1 MAKTIQF
8 KRGTTAQ
15 TNAYTGALGE
25 VTIDT
30 DKDVTVVHD
39 GATQGGFSS
48 AARANTDGSVSIIAK
63 DGTILSTLHAGTKL
77 VDYTPI
83 PYPKAV
89 PPTGYI
95 MLMGQA
101 ISQATYPILY
111 SLYGANLPDLRGE
124 FIRGWDNSR
133 GVDSG
138 RSVLSYQS
146 FAIEN
151 IVGNGAWGE
160 TANTWASQV
169 TGAFY
174 VDTTKTNAYGSGN
187 SDSNNSPIAFDASR
201 VVNTAAETRPRNIA
215 FNYIVKA
222 G

>member
-8 KRGTTAQ
+8 KRGTTVQ

-25 VTIDT
+25 ITIDT
-30 DKDVTVVHD
+30 DKDVPVVHT
-39 GATQGGFSS
+39 GSQAGGFAV
-48 AARANTDGSVSIIAK
+48 AARANVDGSVSIIAR
-63 DGTILSTLHAGTKL
+63 DGTILSTLHAGTTL
-77 VDYTPI
+77 VEYTPI
-83 PYPKAV
+83 PYPLTT

-101 ISQATYPILY
+101 ILQATYPILY
-111 SLYGANLPDLRGE
+111 SLYGATLPDMRAT
-124 FIRGWDNSR
+124 FIRGWDNGK
-133 GVDSG
+133 GVDTG
-138 RSVLSYQS
+138 RTILSLQD

-151 IVGNGAWGE
+151 ITGKVGSSRNLAGG
-160 TANTWASQV
+160 TQS
-169 TGAFY
+169 GAFY
-174 VDTTKTNAYGSGN
+174 SLVSGDNPAGSGGTA
-187 SDSNNSPIAFDASR
+187 STVWTTYFDASK

>member
-15 TNAYTGALGE
+15 TNFFAGALGE
-25 VTIDT
+25 VTVDT
-30 DKDVTVVHD
+30 DKDVIVVHD
-39 GATQGGFSS
+39 GVTAGGFSS

-83 PYPKAV
+83 PYPKTT
-89 PPTGYI
+89 PPTGYL
-95 MLMGQA
+95 MLMGQSILETA
-101 ISQATYPILY
+101 YPILF
-111 SLYGANLPDLRGE
+111 SLYGSVLPDLRGE

-133 GVDSG
+133 GVDAG
-138 RSVLSYQS
+138 RGILSSQTDDLKS
-146 FAIEN
+146 HDHQ
-151 IVGNGAWGE
+151 IVGDMLGGNG
-160 TANTWASQV
+160 
-169 TGAFY
+169 TG
-174 VDTTKTNAYGSGN
+174 VSGPDGN
-187 SDSNNSPIAFDASR
+187 SGSWFKRNSSTNF
-201 VVNTAAETRPRNIA
+201 TGGLETRPRNIA

>member
-8 KRGTTAQ
+8 KRGTTSQ
-15 TNAYTGALGE
+15 INAFTGALGE
-25 VTIDT
+25 VVVDT
-30 DKDVTVVHD
+30 DKEVLVVHD
-39 GATQGGFSS
+39 GVTQGGFSS

-83 PYPKAV
+83 PYPKTA
-89 PPTGYI
+89 PPTGYL
-95 MLMGQA
+95 MLMGQS
-101 ISQATYPILY
+101 ILQATYPILF
-111 SLYGANLPDLRGE
+111 SLYGSVLPDLRGE

-138 RSVLSYQS
+138 RAVLSYQS

-151 IVGNGAWGE
+151 ILGNLGSSRAI
-160 TANTWASQV
+160 TVNTQ

-174 VDTTKTNAYGSGN
+174 SNASGQN
-187 SDSNNSPIAFDASR
+187 PNGTGGTATGVYDLLFDASR
-201 VVNTAAETRPRNIA
+201 VVNTATETRPRNIA

>member
-8 KRGTTAQ
+8 KRGTTTQ

-25 VTIDT
+25 ITIDT
-30 DKDVTVVHD
+30 DKDVPVVHT
-39 GATQGGFSS
+39 GAQAGGFAV
-48 AARANTDGSVSIIAK
+48 AARANVDGSVSIIAR

-77 VDYTPI
+77 VEYTPI
-83 PYPKAV
+83 PYPLTT

-95 MLMGQA
+95 MLMGQG
-101 ISQATYPILY
+101 ILQATYPILY
-111 SLYGANLPDLRGE
+111 SLYGATLPDMRAG
-124 FIRGWDNSR
+124 FIRGWDN
-133 GVDSG
+133 GKGIDTG
-138 RSVLSYQS
+138 RTILSLQD

-151 IVGNGAWGE
+151 ITGSIGSVR
-160 TANTWASQV
+160 TTTTSPPL

-174 VDTTKTNAYGSGN
+174 LDGGASGSITGATGTIYQ
-187 SDSNNSPIAFDASR
+187 SVGFDASR